1 LAKLDQYAAFIS
13 PGGLRRIQS
22 LMTVTRLRFLLGS
35 LASLLLNIVAADLG
49 WAQPCDGEAC
59 PHGKH
64 CVISSPGKP
73 GHCVENPRPPSTI
86 FVDWQNSGFEDG
98 TAAAPI
104 QTLPTALAVAATQN
118 TIKTIVIR
126 TGSYSLPARPISKPL
141 TFRAENGPVTIIGRQ
156 LQVAATYHYDNK
168 RTGWNSNEII
178 LNSNILKSSPFGS
191 FPFGLLHTVPLDE
204 KVSAQPLV
212 VPNQDIAGVGNR
224 DVVYVVTEANTV
236 YAIDATSG
244 AILTSRSLGP
254 AVSNSLFGCGDNGP
268 LQGITSTP
276 LIDTTKN
283 GMYLIAY
290 TMDSTDPAHPAPVH
304 QLHLIDLSTLADKF
318 SPVTISASN
327 TLTDGTPYSFLS
339 RVTRQRAGL
348 LANNGNIYA
357 GFASHCDF
365 YQDRSRGWLLGWNAT
380 TLASLPANDLVNRV
394 HTSSQYYL
402 TSIWMSGF
410 GVASDIDGNLYA
422 VTGNTDPGGHTFNF
436 PNNLSE
442 SAIKISGDL
451 TKVLG
456 AFTPDN
462 VDALDHDDKDFG
474 SGGIML
480 LPDQQGPTPRLAVAA
495 GKDGDMFLLNRDNMK
510 KIAVYEIG
518 PCWCGPS
525 YFEGSDGVNRV
536 VSSGGGPIGSGRA
549 ILRVWKLVTSGGA
562 TSLVEEFHTEIMSD
576 DPDPNKEPTGFFTS
590 VSSNLRDPNSVI
602 IWGVAR
608 PVSSSAPLMLYAF
621 DAKGN
626 QLYKG
631 PAGQWD
637 VNGVAYS
644 VPVVANGNVYVG
656 SNHQLAIFGLG
667 SVFHEIKPLAVAQ
680 SNLRPAAVG
689 VVTAVE
695 GSTIA
700 LRKRDG
706 TTITID
712 ISKALA
718 SHMAVPIVVGKEIAV
733 QGVLNGQGVLQAE
746 SVSHGESILE

>member
-1 LAKLDQYAAFIS
+1 MAKLDQYAAFIS

-22 LMTVTRLRFLLGS
+22 LVTVTRLRFLLGS
-35 LASLLLNIVAADLG
+35 LASLLVNIVAADLG
-49 WAQPCDGEAC
+49 RAQPCDGEAC
-59 PHGKH
+59 PPGKH
-64 CVISSPGKP
+64 CVIPSPGKP
-73 GHCVENPRPPSTI
+73 GHCEKNPTPPTTI
-86 FVDWQNSGFEDG
+86 FVDSQNSGVQDG
-98 TAAAPI
+98 TAAAPF
-104 QTLPTALAVAATQN
+104 QTLPPALVVAAIQN
-118 TIKTIVIR
+118 TINTIVIR
-126 TGSYSLPARPISKPL
+126 TGPYSLPARPISKPL

-156 LQVAATYHYDNK
+156 LEVAATYHYDNK
-168 RTGWNSNEII
+168 RTGWNTNEII
-178 LNSNILKSSPFGS
+178 LNGNIVKSIRTS

-212 VPNQDIAGVGNR
+212 VPNQFIAGVGNR

-236 YAIDATSG
+236 YAIDATTG
-244 AILTSRSLGP
+244 AILTSRNLGP
-254 AVSNSLFGCGDNGP
+254 AVSNRLFNCGDNGP

-276 LIDTTKN
+276 SIDTAQN

-290 TMDSTDPAHPAPVH
+290 TMDSTDPAHPVPVH
-304 QLHLIDLSTLADKF
+304 RLHLIDLSTLADKV
-318 SPVTISASN
+318 SPVTISASH
-327 TLTDGTPYSFLS
+327 TLADGKPYYFLS

-348 LANNGNIYA
+348 VEANGNIYA

-365 YQDRSRGWLLGWNAT
+365 YQDQSRGWLLGWNAT

-410 GVASDIDGNLYA
+410 GVASDFDGNLYA
-422 VTGNTDPGGHTFNF
+422 VTGNTDPAGHTFNF
-436 PNNLSE
+436 PNNLSK

-451 TKVLG
+451 TTVLG

-462 VDALDHDDKDFG
+462 VDALDHGDLDFG

-480 LPDQQGPTPRLAVAA
+480 LPDQQGSTPQLAVAA
-495 GKDGDMFLLNRDNMK
+495 GKDGDMFLLDRDNMK
-510 KIAVYEIG
+510 KIAVFEVG

-525 YFEGSDGVNRV
+525 YFEGSDGVSRIVASGGNTLKIWKLG
-536 VSSGGGPIGSGRA
+536 SSGGGPTLI
-549 ILRVWKLVTSGGA
+549 
-562 TSLVEEFHTEIMSD
+562 EESSTEIE
-576 DPDPNKEPTGFFTS
+576 NGQRGGFFTS
-590 VSSNLRDPNSVI
+590 VSSNLRDLNSVI
-602 IWGVAR
+602 IWAVAR
-608 PVSSSAPLMLYAF
+608 PVNSTSPLMLYAF

-626 QLYKG
+626 QLYKA
-631 PAGQWD
+631 PAGQWG
-637 VNGVAYS
+637 VNGIAYS
-644 VPVVANGNVYVG
+644 MPVVANGKVYVG
-656 SNHQLAIFGLG
+656 SNRELAIFGLG
-667 SVFHEIKPLAVAQ
+667 TLFTVIQETPPLVAAQ

-695 GSTIA
+695 GSTIT

-718 SHMAVPIVVGKEIAV
+718 SKMAVPIVVGKNIAV
-733 QGVLNGQGVLQAE
+733 WGELNAQGGLEAE